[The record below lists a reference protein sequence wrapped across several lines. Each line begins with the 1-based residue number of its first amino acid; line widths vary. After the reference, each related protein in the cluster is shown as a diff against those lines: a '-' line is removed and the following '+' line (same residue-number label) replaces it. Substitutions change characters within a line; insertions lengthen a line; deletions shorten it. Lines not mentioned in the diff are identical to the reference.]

1 MGSRSTLTILEE
13 RRKYGS
19 ETRGEGEGEE
29 GKDVDCPLGAS
40 HVASFPEGRVKAAP
54 RDLL

>member
-29 GKDVDCPLGAS
+29 GEDVDCPLGAS

-54 RDLL
+54 WDLL